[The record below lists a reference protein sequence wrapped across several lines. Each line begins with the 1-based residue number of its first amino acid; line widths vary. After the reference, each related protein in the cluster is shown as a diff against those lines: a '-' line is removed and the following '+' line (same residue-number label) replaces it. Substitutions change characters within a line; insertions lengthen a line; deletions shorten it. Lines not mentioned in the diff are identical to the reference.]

1 MAYTKRIYFKAIEN
15 YFNENDVVIPK
26 TAIQGEGELQNDIT
40 SQDVI
45 NFVNH
50 EIELLDR
57 KHSKTSQTK
66 TQKENE
72 VVCEMLVNE
81 LAKIAKPITITDLM
95 ATSEVVKNYVLENG
109 NHLTNQKISA
119 LLKQLVESNKVVK
132 VTDKKKS
139 YFSVSE

>member
-1 MAYTKRIYFKAIEN
+1 MAYTKKIYFKAIES

-26 TAIQGEGELQNDIT
+26 TAIHGEGELQEDIT
-40 SQDVI
+40 SKDVI

-72 VVCEMLVNE
+72 LIKESIVKALTEIDRPV
-81 LAKIAKPITITDLM
+81 TITELQNKSAEM
-95 ATSEVVKNYVLENG
+95 ANYS
-109 NHLTNQKISA
+109 NQKLSA
-119 LLKQLVESNKVVK
+119 LLKQLVQDNVVTK
-132 VTDKKKS
+132 AIDKKKS
-139 YFSVSE
+139 YFSVER

>member
-26 TAIQGEGELQNDIT
+26 TAIKGEGELQDDIT

-72 VVCEMLVNE
+72 LIKESIVKVLTEIDRPV
-81 LAKIAKPITITDLM
+81 TITELQNESAEM
-95 ATSEVVKNYVLENG
+95 ANYS
-109 NHLTNQKISA
+109 NQKLSA
-119 LLKQLVESNKVVK
+119 LLKQLVQDNVVTK
-132 VTDKKKS
+132 AIDKKKS
-139 YFSVSE
+139 YFSVER

>member
-26 TAIQGEGELQNDIT
+26 TAIQGEGELQDNIT

-45 NFVNH
+45 NFVTH

-72 VVCEMLVNE
+72 LIKESIVKVLTEIDRPV
-81 LAKIAKPITITDLM
+81 TITELQNESAEM
-95 ATSEVVKNYVLENG
+95 EVYS
-109 NHLTNQKISA
+109 NQKLSA
-119 LLKQLVESNKVVK
+119 LLKQLVQSGI
-132 VTDKKKS
+132 VTKTIDKKKS
-139 YFSVSE
+139 YFSVER

>member
-26 TAIQGEGELQNDIT
+26 TAIQGEGDLQDDIT

-72 VVCEMLVNE
+72 LIKESIVKALTEIDRPV
-81 LAKIAKPITITDLM
+81 TITELQNESAEM
-95 ATSEVVKNYVLENG
+95 EVYS
-109 NHLTNQKISA
+109 NQKLSA
-119 LLKQLVESNKVVK
+119 LLKQLVQSGIVAKTV
-132 VTDKKKS
+132 DKKKS
-139 YFSVSE
+139 YFSVER

>member
-26 TAIQGEGELQNDIT
+26 TAIQGEGDLQDDIT

-72 VVCEMLVNE
+72 LIKESIVKVLTE
-81 LAKIAKPITITDLM
+81 IDKPVTITELQNESAEM
-95 ATSEVVKNYVLENG
+95 EVYS
-109 NHLTNQKISA
+109 NQKLSA
-119 LLKQLVESNKVVK
+119 LLKQLVQSGI
-132 VTDKKKS
+132 VTKTIDKKKS
-139 YFSVSE
+139 YFSVER

>member
-26 TAIQGEGELQNDIT
+26 TAIQGEGDLQNDIT

-72 VVCEMLVNE
+72 LIKESIVKVLTEIDRPV
-81 LAKIAKPITITDLM
+81 TITELQNESAEM
-95 ATSEVVKNYVLENG
+95 EVYS
-109 NHLTNQKISA
+109 NQKLSA
-119 LLKQLVESNKVVK
+119 LLKQLVQSGI
-132 VTDKKKS
+132 VTKAIDKKKS
-139 YFSVSE
+139 YFSVER

>member
-72 VVCEMLVNE
+72 LIKESIIKALTEIDRPV
-81 LAKIAKPITITDLM
+81 TITELQNESAEM
-95 ATSEVVKNYVLENG
+95 ANYS
-109 NHLTNQKISA
+109 NQKLSA
-119 LLKQLVESNKVVK
+119 LLKQLVQSGI
-132 VTDKKKS
+132 VTKTIDKKKS
-139 YFSVSE
+139 YFSVER

>member
-26 TAIQGEGELQNDIT
+26 TAIQGEGELQDDIT

-57 KHSKTSQTK
+57 KHNKTSQTK

-72 VVCEMLVNE
+72 LIKESIVKALTEIDRPV
-81 LAKIAKPITITDLM
+81 TITELQNESAEM
-95 ATSEVVKNYVLENG
+95 EVYS
-109 NHLTNQKISA
+109 NQKLSA
-119 LLKQLVESNKVVK
+119 LLKQLVQSGI
-132 VTDKKKS
+132 VTKTIDKKKS
-139 YFSVSE
+139 YFSIER

>member
-26 TAIQGEGELQNDIT
+26 TAIKGEGELQDDIT

-72 VVCEMLVNE
+72 LIKESIVKALTEIDRPV
-81 LAKIAKPITITDLM
+81 TITELQNKSAEM
-95 ATSEVVKNYVLENG
+95 EVYS
-109 NHLTNQKISA
+109 NQKLSA
-119 LLKQLVESNKVVK
+119 LLKQLVQSGI
-132 VTDKKKS
+132 VTKTIDKKKS
-139 YFSVSE
+139 YFSVER

>member
-26 TAIQGEGELQNDIT
+26 TAIQGEGELQDNIT

-57 KHSKTSQTK
+57 KHNKTSQTK

-72 VVCEMLVNE
+72 LIKESIVKVLTEIDRPV
-81 LAKIAKPITITDLM
+81 TITELQNESAEM
-95 ATSEVVKNYVLENG
+95 EVYS
-109 NHLTNQKISA
+109 NQKLSA
-119 LLKQLVESNKVVK
+119 LLKQLVQSGI
-132 VTDKKKS
+132 VTKTIDKKKS
-139 YFSVSE
+139 YFSVER

>member
-40 SQDVI
+40 SQDVV

-72 VVCEMLVNE
+72 LIKESIVKVLTEIDRPV
-81 LAKIAKPITITDLM
+81 TITELQNESAEM
-95 ATSEVVKNYVLENG
+95 EVYS
-109 NHLTNQKISA
+109 NQKLSA
-119 LLKQLVESNKVVK
+119 LLKQLVQNGI
-132 VTDKKKS
+132 VTKTIDKKKS
-139 YFSVSE
+139 YFSVER

>member
-26 TAIQGEGELQNDIT
+26 TAIQGEGELQDDIT

-72 VVCEMLVNE
+72 LIKESIVKVLTEIDRPV
-81 LAKIAKPITITDLM
+81 TITELQNESAEM
-95 ATSEVVKNYVLENG
+95 EVYS
-109 NHLTNQKISA
+109 NQKLSA
-119 LLKQLVESNKVVK
+119 LLKQLVQSGI
-132 VTDKKKS
+132 VTKTIDKKKS
-139 YFSVSE
+139 YFSVER

>member
-26 TAIQGEGELQNDIT
+26 TAIQDEGELQDNIT

-45 NFVNH
+45 NFVTH

-72 VVCEMLVNE
+72 LIKESIVKALTEIDRPV
-81 LAKIAKPITITDLM
+81 TITELQNESAEM
-95 ATSEVVKNYVLENG
+95 EVYS
-109 NHLTNQKISA
+109 NQKLSA
-119 LLKQLVESNKVVK
+119 LLKQLVQSGI
-132 VTDKKKS
+132 VTKTIDKKKS
-139 YFSVSE
+139 YFSVER

>member
-26 TAIQGEGELQNDIT
+26 TAIQGEGELQDDIT

-57 KHSKTSQTK
+57 KHNKTSQTK

-72 VVCEMLVNE
+72 LIKESIVKALTEIDRPV
-81 LAKIAKPITITDLM
+81 TITELQNESAEM
-95 ATSEVVKNYVLENG
+95 EVYS
-109 NHLTNQKISA
+109 NQKLSA
-119 LLKQLVESNKVVK
+119 LLKQLVKSGI
-132 VTDKKKS
+132 VTKTIDKKKS
-139 YFSVSE
+139 YFSIER

>member
-26 TAIQGEGELQNDIT
+26 TAIQGEGELQDDIT

-72 VVCEMLVNE
+72 LIKESIVKVLTEIDRPV
-81 LAKIAKPITITDLM
+81 TITELQNESAEM
-95 ATSEVVKNYVLENG
+95 EVYS
-109 NHLTNQKISA
+109 NQKLSA
-119 LLKQLVESNKVVK
+119 LLKQLVQNGI
-132 VTDKKKS
+132 VTKTIDKKKS
-139 YFSVSE
+139 YFSVER

>member
-26 TAIQGEGELQNDIT
+26 TAIKGEGELQDDIT

-72 VVCEMLVNE
+72 LIKESIVKALTEIDRPV
-81 LAKIAKPITITDLM
+81 TITELQNESAEM
-95 ATSEVVKNYVLENG
+95 EVYS
-109 NHLTNQKISA
+109 NQKLSA
-119 LLKQLVESNKVVK
+119 LLKQLVQSGI
-132 VTDKKKS
+132 VTKTIDKKKS
-139 YFSVSE
+139 YFSVEK

>member
-1 MAYTKRIYFKAIEN
+1 MAYTKKIYFKAIES

-26 TAIQGEGELQNDIT
+26 TAINGEGELQNDIT
-40 SQDVI
+40 SKDVI

-72 VVCEMLVNE
+72 LIKESIVKALTEIDRPV
-81 LAKIAKPITITDLM
+81 TITELQNESAEM
-95 ATSEVVKNYVLENG
+95 EVYS
-109 NHLTNQKISA
+109 NQKLSA
-119 LLKQLVESNKVVK
+119 LLKQLVQSGI
-132 VTDKKKS
+132 VTKTIDKKKS
-139 YFSVSE
+139 YFSVER

>member
-26 TAIQGEGELQNDIT
+26 TAIKGEGELQDDIT

-72 VVCEMLVNE
+72 LIKESIVKALTEIDRP
-81 LAKIAKPITITDLM
+81 ATITELQNESAEM
-95 ATSEVVKNYVLENG
+95 EVYS
-109 NHLTNQKISA
+109 NQKLSA
-119 LLKQLVESNKVVK
+119 LLKQLVQSGI
-132 VTDKKKS
+132 VTKTIDKKKS
-139 YFSVSE
+139 YFSVER